1 MKKSPTH
8 FVPDSIWERIQK
20 RGLLLIVIDE
30 ALDLV
35 LVVVFEPF
43 VELGVGLGQ
52 DCRGDAGM
60 EGTDTGHEGGEVI
73 GKTDYGKGIGIITC
87 SSRRQ
92 PSR

>member
-1 MKKSPTH
+1 MYGEYWPRVTN
-8 FVPDSIWERIQK
+8 VK

-35 LVVVFEPF
+35 FVVLAEPF
-43 VELGVGLGQ
+43 AELGVGLGQ
-52 DCRGDAGM
+52 DGRGNAGM
-60 EGTDTGHEGGEVI
+60 EGTDTGHKGGEVI
-73 GKTDYGKGIGIITC
+73 GKADYGKGIGIITY